1 MLFGSLFQ
9 KSRSAPVRKLSR
21 RSRPEVFAAEPLEQ
35 RLALSVS
42 TNTTALNTDGSQFAW
57 NILIGDAIDSTGG
70 RDWYFQRTPNGG
82 ALLADNPGFQNAKT
96 LGLNFSSSTCT
107 TVYVASGGTQ
117 ASTFA
122 SLTPLFVG
130 DYEYTLPTANPASV
144 SGSVS
149 VGGGLSFS
157 YLSEGLSYRTGSSF
171 GSLTIT
177 LNDTAAWSTAGFGVP
192 TGSVSTVGGV
202 SKLVFSTVDT
212 ATPGNPINLPSF
224 GLFNSSY
231 QYYGSGANP
240 QSFTVSPGQNFDQRL
255 IVDLAPVGSSISIN
269 SPWAASLGNAAT
281 EGAEV
286 FYSTYSNPPAAG
298 NVCLFASTINVEQS
312 ITTTS
317 QFTIGGQTQTNPT
330 RNRKSGSNTPTVA
343 FNVNAA
349 MQSPRYD
356 IELTGSTAAH
366 AKLAMSKAGSF
377 GGNPADTGAGNLTL
391 IGDYTD
397 VEFLGSVNATQQSYL
412 LRAASSVDQYQ
423 FTTRSP
429 ATGEQAGTITG
440 GTVAFTLGQPAG
452 GNVDLRTDVG
462 NLRFDSGIDAS
473 SVPFAYTVN
482 IEEINDLTVD
492 AVGSSSA
499 PIRIRSGTGGSGNL
513 TILGSA
519 VRTVSDLD
527 LSVSEKAA
535 GTLTLS
541 GSVTTGDGDIRLAAP
556 TLSVGNT
563 ITAGGNRSVSLN
575 STTNATAISALVQ
588 AGGAVKESVRV
599 ATTANIVLSGT
610 QTVDGVALLAGD
622 RVLVKNQ
629 ATAATNGIYVVVAA
643 GAWTRATDAN
653 TSNLLSPGFTVAVI
667 EGTQEG
673 SWTFRNAATPIIDS
687 TGLSFVPTTASV
699 IFNPVRLAST
709 ATLTLSGVGQTI
721 DGQTVAA
728 GDRILAKNQT
738 NAAENGLYVAAAGQW
753 VRASDADIKEELRS
767 GAYTFVTAGTANG
780 GKGFALSNDAV
791 EVGTTP
797 LTFLAFSVASPRTNI
812 WSPANVLGSADVAT
826 TINVVLSG
834 LQTIDGV
841 LLAAGNRVLVKNQAK
856 PAENGVYVAAAGAW
870 SRATDA
876 DTAAELPGGTTL
888 FVKTG
893 TQNRNTVWNIDNSIT
908 ETATTVS
915 NSAVVSNLFS
925 TQSLVV
931 GMLAVG
937 AGIPA
942 NTTIAAINPDGH
954 SIRLSANATLSGS
967 NTPVS
972 FISPLALTLNTSPI
986 RFLPVGGDVAVTSA
1000 TDITGAS
1007 RLQGSTVILT
1017 AGALPPSQAGVI
1029 NALTNAG
1036 EVIAVAPGSI
1046 TLDNAAPV
1054 QLTNVR
1060 TTVAGSITA
1069 TSRGTLTATLV
1080 SATGQPGTPAV
1091 PGNVS
1096 LTSQFG
1102 DVVAA
1107 NVTSTLGT
1115 IVLVASNAN
1124 VLITTG
1130 TATPATVSSQGG
1142 NVAATA
1148 DFGQIQVD
1156 GNVQAQGPGS
1166 DVAFSS
1172 ANGTIGFTALA
1183 NVFATDQLLIST
1195 PNGTP
1200 TIASGAQLSAAAL
1213 NYTAQF
1219 GGSTAPPTSLGT
1231 SYGTVTLNRTDT
1243 GNIAY
1248 TVSGALT
1255 VAGASTSNGSIAFTA
1270 GDLTISAPLAP
1281 GGTGNDV
1288 ALTATA
1294 SDLRINGTI
1303 TSGRNLTLSAAQG
1316 SIIDQPTAKLTVPGV
1331 LTVNALN
1338 STTLFTRAG
1347 SLAATLTASDAVLQV
1362 TEDDA
1367 LDIAAAGIRSF
1378 STILTLA
1385 GNLTQTGSI
1394 VGSSLAVTNT
1404 NGTVALTNPGNDVSS
1419 LAINNVGRAVS
1430 YNDANGFDIAP
1441 AGIQGS
1447 AIALSAAGSLT
1458 QSGAVTGT
1466 SLAVTNSAGP
1476 VVLTN
1481 PLNNVASLSIANAGR
1496 PASYADATG
1505 FDVAAAGIQGS
1516 VIALSAGGDVTQT
1529 GAITGTSLAV
1539 NTTSGSV
1546 SLTNPANDISSL
1558 SITNPG
1564 RSVSFADANSYNVTG
1579 LTGGAVVLRAGGVLS
1594 QSAPITATSLSVFNT
1609 GSDIALATQVN
1620 NVGTFSASNG
1630 SGKVQFQN
1638 GVTPLV
1644 IAGITGGPVTIQAAG
1659 AVSET
1664 APINAA
1670 SLNMLGSGADINL
1683 LSQTNNV
1690 GSFTANNGSGT
1701 VMLQNGSN
1709 PLSIGAVT
1717 GGYVYFN
1724 SPGAVS
1730 QTAPITASTLT
1741 VGGSG
1746 ANTIDLS
1753 SQANQIGSFTGNN
1766 GSGAILLQT
1775 GSNPLS
1781 VGALA
1786 GGYVYLQP
1794 AGPVSQTGAITASTL
1809 TVSGLGSAIN
1819 LGTQANSIGT
1829 FNFSNGAGSVSIR
1842 DAVGDL
1848 VLGST
1853 ATAGNVSVQA
1863 AGVLTQSAIINATSL
1878 AVTGTGAPILLQTQ
1892 PNNVG
1897 SFSASNG
1904 LGQVLFQSG
1913 ANAVS
1918 VGPITGGYVYLQA
1931 GGAMSQTS
1939 AISADTLTVGG
1950 VGAAISLTAPGNAIG
1965 TLNVSNGYGPVA
1977 VTDSSGGLNLGYV
1990 HTGDFSATTVG
2001 DLVVTQPVEAGSTT
2015 PPGVKGDGNISLT
2028 STNANILI
2036 SANLTA
2042 LQDMVTLSAI
2052 NGTIT
2057 QAPATLIAC
2066 ETLVWYAQSAP
2077 ALNSTATVLGVNQT
2091 SAGDLYMPSPYP
2103 GAGPIT
2109 IAASSTVNGSIYIK
2123 ATDVFIAGPIVAGGS
2138 ASKIDIQATSGNVT
2152 FDTTGSVTNASGS
2165 GGVLITAAGSIIDNH
2180 PTGIDVTA
2188 LSATLT
2194 ASTGSVGAL
2203 ANPLETSVN
2212 TLSATANAAG
2222 AAIAIANDK
2231 ALTLQSISAT
2241 GAGSTAAIQ
2250 AAGAISQSGA
2260 ILANA
2265 LTVTGN
2271 GSAIGLNTQSNQ
2283 IGTFSATNGSGSIAI
2298 KDTSGD
2304 LVLGGISGGAV
2315 SVTQTSGAI
2324 SQAAP
2329 TAATSL
2335 SVTGSGQAIVLNTQA
2350 NSIGSFSATNGS
2362 GAVSIKDTVNGLS
2375 LGVITAG
2382 NVSVTSTGTGAISQ
2396 TGKITA
2402 TALNVTGNG
2411 AEIQL
2416 HTQANAVGTFSAS
2429 NNAGSILFQNGS
2441 SPLVVGAV
2449 SGGYVYLQ
2457 VAGAVSQSGAIS
2469 ATTLSVGG
2477 LGQPIA
2483 LGTQANS
2490 IGTFNVSN
2498 GAGAVSIKDATGDLA
2513 IGYAYTGP
2521 LNIAAAGKV
2530 SISQV
2535 IAAGNIG
2542 IVTPGS
2548 LYVGPA
2554 GSPAPLLK
2562 SSTLID
2568 LTGVA
2573 GAITLANSGTISAP
2587 TVLTGGKTID
2597 FGSIATATQLNQ
2609 AIASVNAMPNS
2620 AGLAYQITVTQ
2631 SFVLTQ
2637 TIIVS
2642 NAIVLKGATPGT
2654 TLYGS
2659 SSVVNGLYLT
2669 SAASGSTIKDL
2680 AFGYFSGGTA
2690 VTLSG
2695 AKNTT
2700 LTNLTL
2706 SNSTIGLYVTGDS
2719 TGTNVVSNTIV
2730 NNQYGMQLVSA
2741 TNLTVGGMTSG
2752 SNTVSYSAKAAV
2764 FASGNCIGSKV
2775 LKTVMSNNFANYDV
2789 SASRNL
2795 TIVPSTTP

>member
-42 TNTTALNTDGSQFAW
+42 TDTTSLNTDGSQFAW

-70 RDWYFQRTPNGG
+70 RDWYFQRIPNGG
-82 ALLADNPGFQNAKT
+82 ALLADNPGFQNAQT
-96 LGLNFSSSTCT
+96 LGLNFASSSCT
-107 TVYVASGGTQ
+107 TIYVASGGTQ

-122 SLTPLFVG
+122 SITPTFIG
-130 DYEYTLPTANPASV
+130 DYEYTLPTANPAGV
-144 SGSVS
+144 LGSVS
-149 VGGGLSFS
+149 VGGGLSFTYS
-157 YLSEGLSYRTGSSF
+157 VDGLSYRTGSGY

-177 LNDTAAWSTAGFGVP
+177 LNDAAAWSTAGFGTP
-192 TGSVSTVGGV
+192 TGFVSTVGGV
-202 SKLVFSTVDT
+202 SKLAFSTVDT
-212 ATPGNPINLPSF
+212 ASPAAPINLPSF
-224 GLFNSSY
+224 DLFNYSY
-231 QYYGSGANP
+231 QYYGGGANP
-240 QSFTVSPGQNFDQRL
+240 QSFTVFPGQNFDQRL

-281 EGAEV
+281 EGPEV
-286 FYSTYSNPPAAG
+286 FYSTYSNATAAG
-298 NVCLFASTINVEQS
+298 NVCLFASAINVEAALS
-312 ITTTS
+312 TTS
-317 QFTIGGQTQTNPT
+317 IFTIGGQTETNPT
-330 RNRKSGSNTPTVA
+330 RNRKSGANTPTVA
-343 FNVNAA
+343 FNVDAT

-356 IELTGSTAAH
+356 IELTGSIAAH
-366 AKLAMSKAGSF
+366 AKLAMSQAGSF
-377 GGNPADTGAGNLTL
+377 VGNPADSGAGSLTL

-397 VEFLGSVNATQQSYL
+397 VEFLGRVNASLQSYL
-412 LRAASSVDQYQ
+412 LRATGSADQYQ

-429 ATGEQAGTITG
+429 ATGVQAGTIAG
-440 GTVAFTLGQPAG
+440 STVAITLGQPAG
-452 GNVDLRTDVG
+452 GNVDLRTDVS
-462 NLRFDSGIDAS
+462 NLRFDSGIDAA
-473 SVPFAYTVN
+473 SVPYAYTVN
-482 IEEINDLTVD
+482 IEENNDLTVD
-492 AVGSSSA
+492 AVGASSA
-499 PIRIRSGTGGSGNL
+499 PIRIRSGTSGTGNL

-527 LSVSEKAA
+527 LGAA

-575 STTNATAISALVQ
+575 STTNATTISALVQ

-599 ATTANIVLSGT
+599 ATTGPITLSGT
-610 QTVDGVALLAGD
+610 QTVDGIVLVAGD

-629 ATAATNGIYVVVAA
+629 NLTTTTTGTTSSGTKNVTGLPSTDGILVGSGVSGRGIASGTTVTAFDPTLKTVTLSVNATASNTTSLTFTVPPSTNGIYVVAA

-653 TSNLLSPGFTVAVI
+653 TSPLLSPGFTVAVI

-673 SWTFRNAATPIIDS
+673 SWTFRNAATPIIGS

-738 NAAENGLYVAAAGQW
+738 NPSENGLYVAAVGPW
-753 VRASDADIKEELRS
+753 VRASDADTKEELRS
-767 GAYTFVTAGTANG
+767 GAYTFTTAGTANG

-797 LTFLAFSVASPRTNI
+797 LTFLAFSVASPRTNV

-841 LLAAGNRVLVKNQAK
+841 LLSAGNRVLVKNQAK
-856 PAENGVYVAAAGAW
+856 PAENGVYVAAVGAW

-908 ETATTVS
+908 ETATTVG

-1069 TSRGTLTATLV
+1069 TSKGTLTATLV
-1080 SATGQPGTPAV
+1080 SAIGQPGTPPVPGPSTPPV

-1107 NVTSTLGT
+1107 NVNSSTLGN

-1130 TATPATVSSQGG
+1130 TATPATVSAQGG

-1172 ANGTIGFTALA
+1172 ANDTIGFTALA

-1219 GGSTAPPTSLGT
+1219 GGSSAPPTSLGT

-1248 TVSGALT
+1248 TVSGVLT

-1294 SDLRINGTI
+1294 SDLHINDTI

-1316 SIIDQPTAKLTVPGV
+1316 SIIDQANAKLTVPGV

-1347 SLAATLTASDAVLQV
+1347 SLAATLTAANAVLQV

-1367 LDIAAAGIRSF
+1367 LDIAAAGIRSS

-1385 GNLTQTGSI
+1385 GNLTQSGSI
-1394 VGSSLAVTNT
+1394 VSSSLAVTNT
-1404 NGTVALTNPGNDVSS
+1404 NGTVALTNAGNDVSS
-1419 LAINNVGRAVS
+1419 LAISNVGRVVAFT
-1430 YNDANGFDIAP
+1430 DTNGFDIAP

-1447 AIALSAAGSLT
+1447 AITLSAAGSLT

-1466 SLAVTNSAGP
+1466 SLAVINSAGP
-1476 VVLTN
+1476 VTLTN
-1481 PLNNVASLSIANAGR
+1481 ALNNVASLSIANAGR

-1539 NTTSGSV
+1539 TNTLGSV
-1546 SLTNPANDISSL
+1546 SLTNPVNDVSSL
-1558 SITNPG
+1558 SIINPG
-1564 RSVSFADANSYNVTG
+1564 RSISFSDTNSYNVTG

-1594 QSAPITATSLSVFNT
+1594 QSAPITATSLSVFNN
-1609 GSDIALATQVN
+1609 GSDIALATQIN

-1644 IAGITGGPVTIQAAG
+1644 IAGIAGGPVTIQAAG

-1670 SLNMLGSGADINL
+1670 ALTMIGSGADINL
-1683 LSQTNNV
+1683 LSQTNNIA
-1690 GSFTANNGSGT
+1690 SFTASNGSGT

-1741 VGGSG
+1741 VGG
-1746 ANTIDLS
+1746 
-1753 SQANQIGSFTGNN
+1753 
-1766 GSGAILLQT
+1766 
-1775 GSNPLS
+1775 
-1781 VGALA
+1781 
-1786 GGYVYLQP
+1786 
-1794 AGPVSQTGAITASTL
+1794 
-1809 TVSGLGSAIN
+1809 
-1819 LGTQANSIGT
+1819 
-1829 FNFSNGAGSVSIR
+1829 
-1842 DAVGDL
+1842 
-1848 VLGST
+1848 
-1853 ATAGNVSVQA
+1853 
-1863 AGVLTQSAIINATSL
+1863 
-1878 AVTGTGAPILLQTQ
+1878 
-1892 PNNVG
+1892 
-1897 SFSASNG
+1897 
-1904 LGQVLFQSG
+1904 
-1913 ANAVS
+1913 
-1918 VGPITGGYVYLQA
+1918 
-1931 GGAMSQTS
+1931 
-1939 AISADTLTVGG
+1939 
-1950 VGAAISLTAPGNAIG
+1950 
-1965 TLNVSNGYGPVA
+1965 
-1977 VTDSSGGLNLGYV
+1977 
-1990 HTGDFSATTVG
+1990 
-2001 DLVVTQPVEAGSTT
+2001 
-2015 PPGVKGDGNISLT
+2015 
-2028 STNANILI
+2028 
-2036 SANLTA
+2036 
-2042 LQDMVTLSAI
+2042 
-2052 NGTIT
+2052 
-2057 QAPATLIAC
+2057 
-2066 ETLVWYAQSAP
+2066 
-2077 ALNSTATVLGVNQT
+2077 
-2091 SAGDLYMPSPYP
+2091 
-2103 GAGPIT
+2103 
-2109 IAASSTVNGSIYIK
+2109 
-2123 ATDVFIAGPIVAGGS
+2123 
-2138 ASKIDIQATSGNVT
+2138 
-2152 FDTTGSVTNASGS
+2152 
-2165 GGVLITAAGSIIDNH
+2165 
-2180 PTGIDVTA
+2180 
-2188 LSATLT
+2188 
-2194 ASTGSVGAL
+2194 
-2203 ANPLETSVN
+2203 
-2212 TLSATANAAG
+2212 
-2222 AAIAIANDK
+2222 
-2231 ALTLQSISAT
+2231 
-2241 GAGSTAAIQ
+2241 
-2250 AAGAISQSGA
+2250 
-2260 ILANA
+2260 
-2265 LTVTGN
+2265 
-2271 GSAIGLNTQSNQ
+2271 
-2283 IGTFSATNGSGSIAI
+2283 
-2298 KDTSGD
+2298 
-2304 LVLGGISGGAV
+2304 
-2315 SVTQTSGAI
+2315 
-2324 SQAAP
+2324 
-2329 TAATSL
+2329 
-2335 SVTGSGQAIVLNTQA
+2335 
-2350 NSIGSFSATNGS
+2350 
-2362 GAVSIKDTVNGLS
+2362 
-2375 LGVITAG
+2375 
-2382 NVSVTSTGTGAISQ
+2382 
-2396 TGKITA
+2396 
-2402 TALNVTGNG
+2402 
-2411 AEIQL
+2411 
-2416 HTQANAVGTFSAS
+2416 
-2429 NNAGSILFQNGS
+2429 
-2441 SPLVVGAV
+2441 
-2449 SGGYVYLQ
+2449 
-2457 VAGAVSQSGAIS
+2457 
-2469 ATTLSVGG
+2469 
-2477 LGQPIA
+2477 
-2483 LGTQANS
+2483 
-2490 IGTFNVSN
+2490 
-2498 GAGAVSIKDATGDLA
+2498 
-2513 IGYAYTGP
+2513 
-2521 LNIAAAGKV
+2521 
-2530 SISQV
+2530 
-2535 IAAGNIG
+2535 
-2542 IVTPGS
+2542 
-2548 LYVGPA
+2548 
-2554 GSPAPLLK
+2554 
-2562 SSTLID
+2562 
-2568 LTGVA
+2568 
-2573 GAITLANSGTISAP
+2573 
-2587 TVLTGGKTID
+2587 
-2597 FGSIATATQLNQ
+2597 
-2609 AIASVNAMPNS
+2609 
-2620 AGLAYQITVTQ
+2620 
-2631 SFVLTQ
+2631 
-2637 TIIVS
+2637 
-2642 NAIVLKGATPGT
+2642 
-2654 TLYGS
+2654 
-2659 SSVVNGLYLT
+2659 
-2669 SAASGSTIKDL
+2669 
-2680 AFGYFSGGTA
+2680 
-2690 VTLSG
+2690 
-2695 AKNTT
+2695 
-2700 LTNLTL
+2700 
-2706 SNSTIGLYVTGDS
+2706 
-2719 TGTNVVSNTIV
+2719 
-2730 NNQYGMQLVSA
+2730 
-2741 TNLTVGGMTSG
+2741 
-2752 SNTVSYSAKAAV
+2752 
-2764 FASGNCIGSKV
+2764 
-2775 LKTVMSNNFANYDV
+2775 
-2789 SASRNL
+2789 
-2795 TIVPSTTP
+2795 

>member
-9 KSRSAPVRKLSR
+9 KSRSAPARKLSR

-35 RLALSVS
+35 RLALSV
-42 TNTTALNTDGSQFAW
+42 NYTATSLNSDGSQFAY
-57 NILIGDAIDSTGG
+57 NILIGDAQDATGG
-70 RDWYFQRTPNGG
+70 RDWYMQQLSSGG
-82 ALLADNPGFQNAKT
+82 ALLADNPAFQNAYT
-96 LGLNFSSSTCT
+96 LHLNGSSQCTTFFVSSGDRQTSSSAGNISPTGIGH
-107 TVYVASGGTQ
+107 YS
-117 ASTFA
+117 
-122 SLTPLFVG
+122 
-130 DYEYTLPTANPASV
+130 YTLPSADPLAV

-157 YLSEGLSYRTGSSF
+157 YSVDGLSYNRVSTTAA
-171 GSLTIT
+171 LTIT
-177 LNDTAAWSTAGFGVP
+177 PNDTNAWSTAGFGTP
-192 TGSVSTVGGV
+192 TGSITTSGGV
-202 SKLVFSTVDT
+202 TKLDFYTTDT
-212 ATPGNPINLPSF
+212 ASPAAPLNLPQF
-224 GLFNSSY
+224 GLFNGSY
-231 QYYGSGANP
+231 NYFSAAGNP
-240 QSFTVSPGQNFDQRL
+240 QSFTVFPGQTFNQRL

-269 SPWAASLGNAAT
+269 SPWQATLGNAAVD
-281 EGAEV
+281 GPEV
-286 FYSTYSNPPAAG
+286 FYSSYTNPTSVG
-298 NVCLFASTINVEQS
+298 NVNLFATAINVEQS
-312 ITTTS
+312 ITSTS
-317 QFTIGGQTQTNPT
+317 SFDIGGQTTNIKNRPT
-330 RNRKSGSNTPTVA
+330 GFNTPTST
-343 FNVNAA
+343 FNIDAA
-349 MQSPRYD
+349 MQAPTYD
-356 IELTGSTAAH
+356 IEMSGSLTSH
-366 AKLAMSKAGSF
+366 ASLAMSQAGSF
-377 GGNPADTGAGNLTL
+377 TGNPAGPAGNLTL

-397 VEFLGSVNATQQSYL
+397 VQLLGSVNAAQQSYL
-412 LRAASSVDQYQ
+412 LRAAGSADQYQ

-429 ATGEQAGTITG
+429 ATGVQAGTIAGSTIAI
-440 GTVAFTLGQPAG
+440 THGQPAG
-452 GNVDLRTDVG
+452 GKVDLRTDVS
-462 NLRFDSGIDAS
+462 NLRFDSGVDS
-473 SVPFAYTVN
+473 SNVPYAYTVN
-482 IEEINDLTVD
+482 IEEANDLIVD
-492 AVGSSSA
+492 AVGASSA
-499 PIRIRSGTGGSGNL
+499 PIRIRSGTSGTGNL

-527 LSVSEKAA
+527 LAAA

-541 GSVTTGDGDIRLAAP
+541 GSVSTGDGDIRLAAP

-575 STTNATAISALVQ
+575 SAIGATTISSLVQ
-588 AGGAVKESVRV
+588 AGGTVKESVRV
-599 ATTANIVLSGT
+599 ATTAPITLSGT
-610 QTVDGVALLAGD
+610 QTVDGVALVAGD

-629 ATAATNGIYVVVAA
+629 TTPSTNGIYVVVAA

-653 TSNLLSPGFTVAVI
+653 TSNLLVPGFTVAVI

-673 SWTFRNAATPIIDS
+673 SWTFRNAANPTVGS

-699 IFNPVRLAST
+699 VFNPVLLAST
-709 ATLTLSGVGQTI
+709 GTLTLSGVGQTI

-738 NAAENGLYVAAAGQW
+738 NSAENGIYVAAGGQW
-753 VRASDADIKEELRS
+753 ARASDADTKEELRS
-767 GAYTFVTAGTANG
+767 GAFAFVTAGTANG
-780 GKGFALSNDAV
+780 GKGFALTNDAV

-797 LTFLAFSVASPRTNI
+797 LTFQAFSVASPRTNV

-826 TINVVLSG
+826 TINIALSG

-841 LLAAGNRVLVKNQAK
+841 LLSAGNRVLVKNQAK
-856 PAENGVYVAAAGAW
+856 PAENGVYVVAAGAW

-888 FVKTG
+888 FVKSG
-893 TQNRNTVWNIDNSIT
+893 TQNRNTAWNIDNSIT
-908 ETATTVS
+908 QTATTVS
-915 NSAVVSNLFS
+915 NSAVVNNLFS
-925 TQSLVV
+925 TAALSV
-931 GMLAVG
+931 GMLVLG

-942 NTTIAAINPDGH
+942 NTTIAAINPDGQ

-967 NTPVS
+967 NTPLS
-972 FISPLALTLNTSPI
+972 FLSTQAITLGTSPI

-1017 AGALPPSQAGVI
+1017 AGAFPPSRAGLI

-1060 TTVAGSITA
+1060 TTVAGAITA
-1069 TSRGTLTATLV
+1069 TSKGTLTATLV
-1080 SATGQPGTPAV
+1080 SAVGQPGTPPV

-1102 DVVAA
+1102 DVVAG
-1107 NVTSTLGT
+1107 NVTSSTLGD
-1115 IVLVASNAN
+1115 IALVASNAN

-1130 TATPATVSSQGG
+1130 TATPATVSAQGG
-1142 NVAATA
+1142 NVTATA

-1166 DVAFSS
+1166 DVVFSS

-1183 NVFATDQLLIST
+1183 NVFATDQLLISV
-1195 PNGTP
+1195 PRGTP
-1200 TIASGAQLSAAAL
+1200 TIASGSQFTAAAL

-1219 GGSTAPPTSLGT
+1219 GGSSAPPPSLGT

-1243 GNIAY
+1243 GNIDY

-1294 SDLRINGTI
+1294 SDLHINDTI
-1303 TSGRNLTLSAAQG
+1303 TSGRNLTLSAVQG
-1316 SIIDQPTAKLTVPGV
+1316 SIIDQPNAKLTVPGV

-1347 SLAATLTASDAVLQV
+1347 SLAATLTAANAVLQV

-1385 GNLTQTGSI
+1385 GNLTQTGS
-1394 VGSSLAVTNT
+1394 VASSSLAVTNT
-1404 NGTVALTNPGNDVSS
+1404 NGTVSLTNASNDVSS

-1430 YNDANGFDIAP
+1430 YNDANGFDIGP

-1447 AIALSAAGSLT
+1447 AIALNAAGSLT

-1476 VVLTN
+1476 VTLTN
-1481 PLNNVASLSIANAGR
+1481 ALNNVASLSIANSGR
-1496 PASYADATG
+1496 PASYTDANG
-1505 FDVAAAGIQGS
+1505 FDVGAAGIQGS
-1516 VIALSAGGDVTQT
+1516 VITLNAAGDVTQT
-1529 GAITGTSLAV
+1529 GAITGPSLAV
-1539 NTTSGSV
+1539 NNTSGSV
-1546 SLTNPANDISSL
+1546 SLTNAANDVSSL

-1564 RSVSFADANSYNVTG
+1564 GPVSFTDANSYNVTG
-1579 LTGGAVVLRAGGVLS
+1579 LTGGAVVLRAAGTLS
-1594 QSAPITATSLSVFNT
+1594 QSAAITATSLSVFNN

-1638 GVTPLV
+1638 GVTPLL
-1644 IAGITGGPVTIQAAG
+1644 IAGITGGPVTLQAAG

-1670 SLNMLGSGADINL
+1670 SLNMIGSGADINL
-1683 LSQTNNV
+1683 VSQVNNV
-1690 GSFTANNGSGT
+1690 GSFTASNGSGA
-1701 VMLQNGSN
+1701 VMLQNGPN

-1741 VGGSG
+1741 VGGTG

-1753 SQANQIGSFTGNN
+1753 TQVNQIGAFTGNN
-1766 GSGAILLQT
+1766 GSGAIKLQT

-1809 TVSGLGSAIN
+1809 TVGGSGSAIN

-1829 FNFSNGAGSVSIR
+1829 FNFNNGAGSVSIR

-1848 VLGST
+1848 VLGT
-1853 ATAGNVSVQA
+1853 ASAGAVSVQA
-1863 AGVLTQSAIINATSL
+1863 AGVLTQSTAISATSL
-1878 AVTGTGAPILLQTQ
+1878 AVTGTGAPILLHTQ

-1913 ANAVS
+1913 ASPVS

-1931 GGAMSQTS
+1931 GGPVSQS
-1939 AISADTLTVGG
+1939 AAITADTLTVGG
-1950 VGAAISLTAPGNAIG
+1950 VGSAIALTAPGNAIG
-1965 TLNVSNGYGPVA
+1965 TFNVSNGYGA
-1977 VTDSSGGLNLGYV
+1977 VSLTDSSGGLTLGYV

-2001 DLVVTQPVEAGSTT
+2001 DLVVTQPVEAGSIT

-2036 SANLTA
+2036 NANLTA
-2042 LQDMVTLSAI
+2042 LQDMVTFSAI

-2077 ALNSTATVLGVNQT
+2077 SLNSTATVLGVNQT
-2091 SAGDLYMPSPYP
+2091 SAGDLYMPMPYP
-2103 GAGPIT
+2103 GPGPIT

-2123 ATDVFIAGPIVAGGS
+2123 AADVVIAGPIVAGGA
-2138 ASKIDIQATSGNVT
+2138 ASKVDITATSGNVT
-2152 FDTTGSVTNASGS
+2152 FDTAGSVTNASGS
-2165 GGVLITAAGSIIDNH
+2165 GGVLIAAAGSIIDNH
-2180 PTGIDVTA
+2180 PAGNDVTA

-2194 ASTGSVGAL
+2194 ASTGSVGTL

-2212 TLSATANAAG
+2212 ALSATANAAG
-2222 AAIAIANDK
+2222 AAIAITNDK

-2271 GSAIGLNTQSNQ
+2271 GSAITLNTQSNQ
-2283 IGTFSATNGSGSIAI
+2283 IGTFSASNNSGAIAI
-2298 KDTSGD
+2298 KDTAGD
-2304 LVLGGISGGAV
+2304 LVLGSISGGAV

-2324 SQAAP
+2324 SQSAP
-2329 TAATSL
+2329 TVATSL
-2335 SVTGSGQAIVLNTQA
+2335 SVTGSGQAISLDTQA

-2362 GAVSIKDTVNGLS
+2362 GSVSIKDTVNGLS
-2375 LGVITAG
+2375 LGAITAG

-2429 NNAGSILFQNGS
+2429 NGAGSILFQNGS
-2441 SPLVVGAV
+2441 SPLVVRAI

-2469 ATTLSVGG
+2469 ATTLTVGG
-2477 LGQPIA
+2477 SGQPIA

-2498 GAGAVSIKDATGDLA
+2498 GAGAVSIKDATGDLLV
-2513 IGYAYTGP
+2513 GYAYTGP
-2521 LNIAAAGKV
+2521 LNVTAAGKV

-2573 GAITLANSGTISAP
+2573 GAIMLANSGTISAP

-2597 FGSIATATQLNQ
+2597 FGTIATATQLNQ

-2620 AGLAYQITVTQ
+2620 AGLAYQLTVTQ

-2642 NAIVLKGATPGT
+2642 NAIVLQGSVPGT

-2669 SAASGSTIKDL
+2669 SAASGSTIKNL
-2680 AFGYFSGGTA
+2680 AFGYFNGGTA
-2690 VTLSG
+2690 VTLNG

-2700 LTNLTL
+2700 LTGLTL
-2706 SNSTIGLYVTGDS
+2706 SNSTTGLYVTGDS
-2719 TGTNVVSNTIV
+2719 TGTSVVSNTIV
-2730 NNQYGMQLVSA
+2730 NNQYGMQLVNA
-2741 TNLTVGGMTSG
+2741 TNLTVGGLSSG

-2764 FASGNCIGSKV
+2764 FASGNCVGSKV
-2775 LKTVMSNNFANYDV
+2775 LKTLMSHNTVDYDV

-2795 TIVPSTTP
+2795 TIVK

>member
-9 KSRSAPVRKLSR
+9 KSRSAPARKLSR

-35 RLALSVS
+35 RLALSV
-42 TNTTALNTDGSQFAW
+42 NYTATSLNSDGSQFAY
-57 NILIGDAIDSTGG
+57 NILIGDAQDATGG
-70 RDWYFQRTPNGG
+70 RDWYMQQLSSGG
-82 ALLADNPGFQNAKT
+82 ALLADNPAFQNAYT
-96 LGLNFSSSTCT
+96 LHLNGSSQCTTFFVSSGDRQTSSSAGNISPTGIGH
-107 TVYVASGGTQ
+107 YS
-117 ASTFA
+117 
-122 SLTPLFVG
+122 
-130 DYEYTLPTANPASV
+130 YTLPSADPLAV

-157 YLSEGLSYRTGSSF
+157 YSVDGLSYNRVSTTAA
-171 GSLTIT
+171 LTIT
-177 LNDTAAWSTAGFGVP
+177 PNDTNAWSTAGFGTP
-192 TGSVSTVGGV
+192 TGSITTSGGV
-202 SKLVFSTVDT
+202 TKLDFYTTDT
-212 ATPGNPINLPSF
+212 ASPAAPLNLPQF
-224 GLFNSSY
+224 GLFNGSY
-231 QYYGSGANP
+231 NYFSAAGNP
-240 QSFTVSPGQNFDQRL
+240 QSFTVFPGQTFNQRL

-269 SPWAASLGNAAT
+269 SPWQATLGNAAVD
-281 EGAEV
+281 GPEV
-286 FYSTYSNPPAAG
+286 FYSSYTNPTSVG
-298 NVCLFASTINVEQS
+298 NVNLFATAINVEQS
-312 ITTTS
+312 ITSTS
-317 QFTIGGQTQTNPT
+317 SFDIGGQTTNIKNRPT
-330 RNRKSGSNTPTVA
+330 GFNTPTST
-343 FNVNAA
+343 FNIDAA
-349 MQSPRYD
+349 MQAPTYD
-356 IELTGSTAAH
+356 IEMSGSLTSH
-366 AKLAMSKAGSF
+366 ASLAMSQAGSF
-377 GGNPADTGAGNLTL
+377 TGNPAGPAGNLTL

-397 VEFLGSVNATQQSYL
+397 VQLLGSVNAAQQSYL
-412 LRAASSVDQYQ
+412 LRAAGSADQYQ

-429 ATGEQAGTITG
+429 ATGVQAGTIAGSTI
-440 GTVAFTLGQPAG
+440 AITLGQPAG
-452 GNVDLRTDVG
+452 GKVDLRTDVS
-462 NLRFDSGIDAS
+462 NLRFDSGVDS
-473 SVPFAYTVN
+473 SNVPYAYTVN
-482 IEEINDLTVD
+482 IEEANDLIVD
-492 AVGSSSA
+492 AVGASSA
-499 PIRIRSGTGGSGNL
+499 PIRIRSGTSGTGNL

-527 LSVSEKAA
+527 LAAA

-541 GSVTTGDGDIRLAAP
+541 GSVSTGDGDIRLAAP

-563 ITAGGNRSVSLN
+563 ITAGGNRSVNLN
-575 STTNATAISALVQ
+575 STTNATTISALVQ

-599 ATTANIVLSGT
+599 ATTAPITLSGT
-610 QTVDGVALLAGD
+610 QTVDGVALVAGD

-629 ATAATNGIYVVVAA
+629 TTPSGNGIYVVVAA

-653 TSNLLSPGFTVAVI
+653 TSNLLVPGFTVAVI

-673 SWTFRNAATPIIDS
+673 SWTFRNAANPTVGS
-687 TGLSFVPTTASV
+687 TGMSFVPTTASV
-699 IFNPVRLAST
+699 VFNPVRLAST

-738 NAAENGLYVAAAGQW
+738 NPSENGLYVAAGGQW
-753 VRASDADIKEELRS
+753 ARASDADTKEELRS
-767 GAYTFVTAGTANG
+767 GAYTFVTAGTTNG
-780 GKGFALSNDAV
+780 GKGFGLTNDAV

-797 LTFLAFSVASPRTNI
+797 LTFQAFSVASPRTNV
-812 WSPANVLGSADVAT
+812 WSPANVLVSADVAT

-841 LLAAGNRVLVKNQAK
+841 LLTAGNRVLVKNQAK
-856 PAENGVYVAAAGAW
+856 PAENGVYIAAVGAW

-888 FVKTG
+888 FVKSG
-893 TQNRNTVWNIDNSIT
+893 TQNRNTAWNIDNSIT
-908 ETATTVS
+908 QTATTVS

-925 TQSLVV
+925 TAALSV
-931 GMLAVG
+931 GMLVVG

-954 SIRLSANATLSGS
+954 SIRLSANATLPGS
-967 NTPVS
+967 NAPLS
-972 FISPLALTLNTSPI
+972 FLSTQAITLNTSPI

-1007 RLQGSTVILT
+1007 RLQGSTAILT
-1017 AGALPPSQAGVI
+1017 AGALPPNQAGVI

-1069 TSRGTLTATLV
+1069 TSKGTLTATLV
-1080 SATGQPGTPAV
+1080 SAIGQPGLPPV

-1102 DVVAA
+1102 DVVAG
-1107 NVTSTLGT
+1107 NVTSTLGD
-1115 IVLVASNAN
+1115 IALVASNAN

-1130 TATPATVSSQGG
+1130 TGTPATVSAQGG

-1166 DVAFSS
+1166 DVVFSS

-1183 NVFATDQLLIST
+1183 NVFATDQLLISV
-1195 PNGTP
+1195 PQGTP
-1200 TIASGAQLSAAAL
+1200 TIASGAQFTAAAL

-1219 GGSTAPPTSLGT
+1219 GGSTAPPPSLGT

-1243 GNIAY
+1243 GNIDY

-1294 SDLRINGTI
+1294 SDLHINDTI

-1316 SIIDQPTAKLTVPGV
+1316 SIIDLPNAKLTVPGV

-1338 STTLFTRAG
+1338 STTLFTQAG

-1394 VGSSLAVTNT
+1394 VSSSLAVTNT
-1404 NGTVALTNPGNDVSS
+1404 NGTVSLTNAGNDVSS

-1430 YNDANGFDIAP
+1430 FTDSNGFDIAP

-1447 AIALSAAGSLT
+1447 AIALIAAGSLT
-1458 QSGAVTGT
+1458 QSGAVAGT

-1496 PASYADATG
+1496 PASYADANG

-1516 VIALSAGGDVTQT
+1516 IITLNAAGDVTQT

-1539 NTTSGSV
+1539 TNTFGSV
-1546 SLTNPANDISSL
+1546 SLTNAANDVSSL
-1558 SITNPG
+1558 SIINPG
-1564 RSVSFADANSYNVTG
+1564 RSVSFTDTNGFNVTG

-1594 QSAPITATSLSVFNT
+1594 QSAPITATSLSVFNN

-1638 GVTPLV
+1638 GVTPLL
-1644 IAGITGGPVTIQAAG
+1644 IAGITGGPVTLQAAG

-1670 SLNMLGSGADINL
+1670 SLNMIGSGADINL
-1683 LSQTNNV
+1683 VSQVNNV
-1690 GSFTANNGSGT
+1690 GSFTASNGSGA
-1701 VMLQNGSN
+1701 VMLQNGPN

-1741 VGGSG
+1741 VGGTG

-1753 SQANQIGSFTGNN
+1753 TQVNQIGAFTGNN
-1766 GSGAILLQT
+1766 GSGAIKLQT

-1809 TVSGLGSAIN
+1809 TVGGSGSAIN

-1829 FNFSNGAGSVSIR
+1829 FNFNNGAGSVSIR

-1848 VLGST
+1848 VLGT
-1853 ATAGNVSVQA
+1853 ASAGAVSVQA
-1863 AGVLTQSAIINATSL
+1863 AGVLTQSTAISATSL
-1878 AVTGTGAPILLQTQ
+1878 AVTGTGAPILLHTQ

-1904 LGQVLFQSG
+1904 VGQVLFQSG
-1913 ANAVS
+1913 ANPVS

-1931 GGAMSQTS
+1931 GGAVSQS
-1939 AISADTLTVGG
+1939 GAITADTLTVGG
-1950 VGAAISLTAPGNAIG
+1950 VGSAIALTAAGNAIG
-1965 TLNVSNGYGPVA
+1965 TFNVANGYGPVA
-1977 VTDSSGGLNLGYV
+1977 LTDSSGGLTLGYV
-1990 HTGDFSATTVG
+1990 HTGDLSARTVG
-2001 DLVVTQPVEAGSTT
+2001 DLIVSQPVEAGSTT

-2036 SANLTA
+2036 NANLTA

-2077 ALNSTATVLGVNQT
+2077 SLNSTATVLGVNQT
-2091 SAGDLYMPSPYP
+2091 SAGDLYMPTPFP
-2103 GAGPIT
+2103 GIGPIT

-2123 ATDVFIAGPIVAGGS
+2123 ATDVVIAGAIIAGGS
-2138 ASKIDIQATSGNVT
+2138 VSKVDIQATSGNVT
-2152 FDTTGSVTNASGS
+2152 FDTAGSVTNTSGS

-2180 PTGIDVTA
+2180 PTGNDVTA

-2194 ASTGSVGAL
+2194 AGTGSVGTL
-2203 ANPLETSVN
+2203 SNPLETSIN
-2212 TLSATANAAG
+2212 TLSASANAAG

-2250 AAGAISQSGA
+2250 AAGAIGQSGA
-2260 ILANA
+2260 ILASA

-2271 GSAIGLNTQSNQ
+2271 GSAITLNTQPNQ
-2283 IGTFSATNGSGSIAI
+2283 IGTFSATNSSGSIAI
-2298 KDTSGD
+2298 KDTSAD

-2315 SVTQTSGAI
+2315 SVTQTSGLI
-2324 SQAAP
+2324 SQSAP
-2329 TAATSL
+2329 IAATSL
-2335 SVTGSGQAIVLNTQA
+2335 SVTGSGQAIVLDTQA
-2350 NSIGSFSATNGS
+2350 NSVGSFSATNGS
-2362 GAVSIKDTVNGLS
+2362 GSVSIKDTVNGLA

-2382 NVSVTSTGTGAISQ
+2382 AVSVVSTGTGAISQ

-2402 TALNVTGNG
+2402 TSLNVTGNG

-2416 HTQANAVGTFSAS
+2416 HTQANSVGTFSAS
-2429 NNAGSILFQNGS
+2429 NNGAGTILFQNGS
-2441 SPLVVGAV
+2441 SPLSVGTV

-2469 ATTLSVGG
+2469 ATTLTVGG
-2477 LGQPIA
+2477 SGQPIE

-2498 GAGAVSIKDATGDLA
+2498 GAGAVSIKDATGDLLV
-2513 IGYAYTGP
+2513 GYAYTGP

-2620 AGLAYQITVTQ
+2620 AGLAYQLTVTQ

-2642 NAIVLKGATPGT
+2642 NAIVLQGATPGT

-2669 SAASGSTIKDL
+2669 SAASGSTIKNL
-2680 AFGYFSGGTA
+2680 AFGYFNGGTA
-2690 VTLSG
+2690 VTLNG

-2700 LTNLTL
+2700 LTGLTL
-2706 SNSTIGLYVTGDS
+2706 SNSTTGLYVTGDS
-2719 TGTNVVSNTIV
+2719 TGTSVVSNTIV
-2730 NNQYGMQLVSA
+2730 NNQYGMQLVNA
-2741 TNLTVGGMTSG
+2741 TNLTVGGLSSG

-2764 FASGNCIGSKV
+2764 FASGNCVGSKV
-2775 LKTVMSNNFANYDV
+2775 LKTLMSHNTVDYDV

-2795 TIVPSTTP
+2795 TIVK

>member
-9 KSRSAPVRKLSR
+9 KSRSVPVRKLSR

-42 TNTTALNTDGSQFAW
+42 TDTTSLNSDGSQFAW

-70 RDWYFQRTPNGG
+70 RDWYFQQLPTGG
-82 ALLADNPGFQNAKT
+82 ALLADNPGFQNART
-96 LGLNFSSSTCT
+96 LGLNFGSSSCT
-107 TVYVASGGTQ
+107 TIYVASGGTQ
-117 ASTFA
+117 ASTFE
-122 SLTPLFVG
+122 SITPTFIG
-130 DYEYTLPTANPASV
+130 DYEYTLPTANPAGV

-149 VGGGLSFS
+149 VGGGLSFTYS
-157 YLSEGLSYRTGSSF
+157 VDGLSYRTGSSVA
-171 GSLTIT
+171 SLTIT
-177 LNDTAAWSTAGFGVP
+177 LNDSAAWSTAGFGAP
-192 TGSVSTVGGV
+192 TGSVSTFGGV
-202 SKLVFSTVDT
+202 STLEFSAIDT
-212 ATPGNPINLPSF
+212 ASPAAPINLPRF
-224 GLFNSSY
+224 DLFNSSY

-240 QSFTVSPGQNFDQRL
+240 QSFTVFPSQGFNQRL

-269 SPWAASLGNAAT
+269 SPWAATLGNAAT
-281 EGAEV
+281 EGPEV
-286 FYSTYSNPPAAG
+286 FYSTYSNPTAAG
-298 NVCLFASTINVEQS
+298 NVCLFASTINVEAAIS
-312 ITTTS
+312 TTS
-317 QFTIGGQTQTNPT
+317 IFTIGGQTQTNPT
-330 RNRKSGSNTPTVA
+330 RNRKSGANTPTVA
-343 FNVNAA
+343 FNVDAA
-349 MQSPRYD
+349 MQAPRYD
-356 IELTGSTAAH
+356 IELTGSIAAH
-366 AKLAMSKAGSF
+366 AKLAMSQAGSF
-377 GGNPADTGAGNLTL
+377 VGNPADSGAGSLTL

-397 VEFLGSVNATQQSYL
+397 VEFLGSVNASLQSYL
-412 LRAASSVDQYQ
+412 LRATGSADQYQ

-429 ATGEQAGTITG
+429 ATGVQAGTIAG
-440 GTVAFTLGQPAG
+440 STVAFTLGQPAG
-452 GNVDLRTDVG
+452 GNVDLRTNVS

-499 PIRIRSGTGGSGNL
+499 PIRIHSGTGGTGNL

-527 LSVSEKAA
+527 LAAA

-575 STTNATAISALVQ
+575 SDTGATTINSLVQ

-599 ATTANIVLSGT
+599 ATTAPITLSGT
-610 QTVDGVALLAGD
+610 QTIDGAVLIAGD

-629 ATAATNGIYVVVAA
+629 ITASANGIYVVAA
-643 GAWTRATDAN
+643 GTWTRATDAN
-653 TSNLLSPGFTVAVI
+653 TSPLLSPGFTVAVI

-673 SWTFRNAATPIIDS
+673 SWTFRNAANPTVGS

-699 IFNPVRLAST
+699 IFNPVLLAST

-738 NAAENGLYVAAAGQW
+738 NPSENGIYVAAVGSW
-753 VRASDADIKEELRS
+753 VRASDADTKEELRS

-780 GKGFALSNDAV
+780 GKGFALTNDAV

-797 LTFLAFSVASPRTNI
+797 LTFQAFSVASPRTNV

-841 LLAAGNRVLVKNQAK
+841 LLTAGNRVLVKNQAK

-893 TQNRNTVWNIDNSIT
+893 TQNRNTGWNIDNSIT
-908 ETATTVS
+908 QTATTLR

-925 TQSLVV
+925 TAALSV
-931 GMLAVG
+931 GMLVVG

-942 NTTIAAINPDGH
+942 NTTIAAINPDGQ

-967 NTPVS
+967 NAPLS
-972 FISPLALTLNTSPI
+972 FLSTQAITLGTSPI

-1007 RLQGSTVILT
+1007 RLQGSTAILT
-1017 AGALPPSQAGVI
+1017 AGALPPNQAGLI

-1036 EVIAVAPGSI
+1036 EVIAVSPGSI

-1069 TSRGTLTATLV
+1069 TSKGTLTATLV
-1080 SATGQPGTPAV
+1080 SAIGQPGTPPV
-1091 PGNVS
+1091 PGNIS

-1102 DVVAA
+1102 DVVAG
-1107 NVTSTLGT
+1107 NVTSALGNVT
-1115 IVLVASNAN
+1115 LVASNAN

-1130 TATPATVSSQGG
+1130 TATPATVSAQGG

-1172 ANGTIGFTALA
+1172 ANGTIDFTALA
-1183 NVFATDQLLIST
+1183 NVFATDQLSISV
-1195 PNGTP
+1195 PKGTP
-1200 TIASGAQLSAAAL
+1200 TIAPAAQLSAAAL

-1219 GGSTAPPTSLGT
+1219 GSSTAPPTSLGT
-1231 SYGTVTLNRTDT
+1231 SYGTVTLNRTDA
-1243 GNIAY
+1243 GNIDY

-1255 VAGASTSNGSIAFTA
+1255 VAGASTINGSIAFTA
-1270 GDLTISAPLAP
+1270 GDLTVSAPLAP
-1281 GGTGNDV
+1281 GGTAKDV

-1294 SDLRINGTI
+1294 SDLRINSTI

-1347 SLAATLTASDAVLQV
+1347 SLAATLTAADAVLQV

-1385 GNLTQTGSI
+1385 GNLTQTGTVVS
-1394 VGSSLAVTNT
+1394 SSLAVTNT
-1404 NGTVALTNPGNDVSS
+1404 GGTVVLTNAGNEVSS

-1430 YNDANGFDIAP
+1430 YSDASGFDIAP

-1447 AIALSAAGSLT
+1447 AIALNAGGTLT
-1458 QSGAVTGT
+1458 QSGAIAGT

-1481 PLNNVASLSIANAGR
+1481 ALNNVATLSIANAGR
-1496 PASYADATG
+1496 PVSYTDASG
-1505 FDVAAAGIQGS
+1505 FDVGAAGIQGS
-1516 VIALSAGGDVTQT
+1516 VIALNASGDVTQT
-1529 GAITGTSLAV
+1529 GAVTGPALTV
-1539 NTTSGSV
+1539 TNTLGSV
-1546 SLTNPANDISSL
+1546 SLTNAANEVSSL

-1564 RSVSFADANSYNVTG
+1564 RSVSFTDATGYDVTG
-1579 LTGGAVVLRAGGVLS
+1579 LTGGAVTLRAGGTLS
-1594 QSAPITATSLSVFNT
+1594 QSTPITATSLSVFNN
-1609 GSDIALATQVN
+1609 GSGIALDTQVN
-1620 NVGTFSASNG
+1620 DVGTFSASNG
-1630 SGKVQFQN
+1630 SGQVLFQN
-1638 GVTPLV
+1638 GVRPLTV
-1644 IAGITGGPVTIQAAG
+1644 AGITGGYVYLNVAG
-1659 AVSET
+1659 ALSE
-1664 APINAA
+1664 
-1670 SLNMLGSGADINL
+1670 
-1683 LSQTNNV
+1683 
-1690 GSFTANNGSGT
+1690 
-1701 VMLQNGSN
+1701 
-1709 PLSIGAVT
+1709 
-1717 GGYVYFN
+1717 
-1724 SPGAVS
+1724 
-1730 QTAPITASTLT
+1730 TAPITASTLTVGGVGDVIALHTQKNEVGTFTANNGLGTVLFQGPSTPLSVGPVNGGYVYIQANGAVSQAGAINAQTLT

-1786 GGYVYLQP
+1786 GGYVYLQA

-1809 TVSGLGSAIN
+1809 TVGGSGSPID

-1829 FNFSNGAGSVSIR
+1829 VNFSNGAGSVSIR

-1848 VLGST
+1848 NLGPT
-1853 ATAGNVSVQA
+1853 ANAGAVSVQT
-1863 AGVLTQSAIINATSL
+1863 AGALTQSAPITATSL
-1878 AVTGTGAPILLQTQ
+1878 SVIGSGAPILLYTQ

-1904 LGQVLFQSG
+1904 VGQVLFQSG
-1913 ANAVS
+1913 ASPVS

-1931 GGAMSQTS
+1931 GGAMSQTG
-1939 AISADTLTVGG
+1939 AITADTLTVGG
-1950 VGAAISLTAPGNAIG
+1950 VGSAISLTAPGNAIS
-1965 TLNVSNGYGPVA
+1965 TFNVANGYGPVA
-1977 VTDSSGGLNLGYV
+1977 LTDSSGGLTLGYV
-1990 HTGDFSATTVG
+1990 YTGDFSASTVG
-2001 DLVVTQPVEAGSTT
+2001 DLIVSQPVEAGSTT

-2036 SANLTA
+2036 NANLTA
-2042 LQDMVTLSAI
+2042 LQDRVSLNASS
-2052 NGTIT
+2052 GTIT
-2057 QAPATLIAC
+2057 QAPGTLIAC

-2077 ALNSTATVLGVNQT
+2077 SLNSTATVLGVNQT
-2091 SAGDLYMPSPYP
+2091 SAGDLYMPTPYP
-2103 GAGPIT
+2103 GTGPIT
-2109 IAASSTVNGSIYIK
+2109 IAASSTVSGSIYIT
-2123 ATDVFIAGPIVAGGS
+2123 ATDVVITGPIVAGGA
-2138 ASKIDIQATSGNVT
+2138 ASKVDITATSGNVT
-2152 FDTTGSVTNASGS
+2152 FDTAGSVTNASGS
-2165 GGVLITAAGSIIDNH
+2165 GGVLITATGSIIDNH
-2180 PTGIDVTA
+2180 PAGNDVTA
-2188 LSATLT
+2188 LSATFT
-2194 ASTGSVGAL
+2194 AGTGSVGTL

-2222 AAIAIANDK
+2222 AVIAIINDK
-2231 ALTLQSISAT
+2231 SLTLQSISAT

-2250 AAGAISQSGA
+2250 AAGAINQSGA

-2271 GSAIGLNTQSNQ
+2271 GSAITLNTQSNQ
-2283 IGTFSATNGSGSIAI
+2283 IGTFSASNSSGSIAI

-2304 LVLGGISGGAV
+2304 LVLGSISGGTV

-2324 SQAAP
+2324 SQSAP
-2329 TAATSL
+2329 TVATSL
-2335 SVTGSGQAIVLNTQA
+2335 SVTGSGQAIVLDTQA
-2350 NSIGSFSATNGS
+2350 NSIGSFSASNGS
-2362 GAVSIKDTVNGLS
+2362 GSVSIKDTVNGLS
-2375 LGVITAG
+2375 LGAITAG
-2382 NVSVTSTGTGAISQ
+2382 VVSVTSTGTGVISQ

-2429 NNAGSILFQNGS
+2429 NGAGSILFQNGS
-2441 SPLVVGAV
+2441 SPLSVGPV

-2469 ATTLSVGG
+2469 ATTLTVGG
-2477 LGQPIA
+2477 SGQPIA

-2498 GAGAVSIKDATGDLA
+2498 GAGAVSIKDATGDLLV
-2513 IGYAYTGP
+2513 GYAYTGP
-2521 LNIAAAGKV
+2521 LNITAAGKV

-2597 FGSIATATQLNQ
+2597 FGTIATATQLNQ

-2620 AGLAYQITVTQ
+2620 AGLAYQLTVTQ

-2637 TIIVS
+2637 TIVVS
-2642 NAIVLKGATPGT
+2642 NAIVLQGATPGT

-2669 SAASGSTIKDL
+2669 SAASGSTIKNL
-2680 AFGYFSGGTA
+2680 AFGYFNGGTA

-2700 LTNLTL
+2700 LTGLTL

-2719 TGTNVVSNTIV
+2719 TGTSVVSNTIV

-2741 TNLTVGGMTSG
+2741 TNLTVGGLASG
-2752 SNTVSYSAKAAV
+2752 SNTVAYSAKAAV
-2764 FASGNCIGSKV
+2764 FASGNCVGSKV
-2775 LKTVMSNNFANYDV
+2775 LKTLMSNNFVDYDV

-2795 TIVPSTTP
+2795 TIVK